1 MKIQLLSTS
10 IKSLAA
16 TFLFTFATANAAL
29 VQEKIAWFGTLES
42 AQAEAKRTGK
52 PIFLLA
58 ARPECRGVPGF
69 W

>member
-1 MKIQLLSTS
+1 MKFQLFPTA

-16 TFLFTFATANAAL
+16 TCLLSLATASAAL
-29 VQEKIAWFGTLES
+29 VQEQIAWFGTLES
-42 AQAEAKRTGK
+42 AQVEAKRTGK